1 MTSPEQLPTSAQT
14 ARRQLVR
21 GMFAAPALLT
31 VYSGGALA
39 AGSAKRCLVNQTN
52 TPTMRPVT
60 GQLDNYLRV
69 ELIQT
74 NVTTSGVTTIK
85 YWVKG
90 NDLQAW
96 KKGSNTVYLGT
107 DKWQRFHVDTNT
119 VGNVRDSP
127 PNGIVSLPQERKF
140 AALRFDADGH
150 LKGVGIST
158 AANQS
163 AIAGTCWHSVQL
175 TL

>member
-52 TPTMRPVT
+52 TPTMPGVT
-60 GQLDNYLRV
+60 ATDGPPWLRV
-69 ELIQT
+69 QLRQ
-74 NVTTSGVTTIK
+74 NGSGSNIK

-90 NDLQAW
+90 QDLAPW
-96 KKGSNTVYLGT
+96 KKPGNIVYLPLNQWHEFNVSVTNGNRT
-107 DKWQRFHVDTNT
+107 IGDPKSNVSGAVASNPAKW
-119 VGNVRDSP
+119 
-127 PNGIVSLPQERKF
+127 
-140 AALRFDADGH
+140 AALRFDAAGNVV
-150 LKGVGIST
+150 GVG
-158 AANQS
+158 AGAGLNQS
-163 AIAGTCWHSVQL
+163 ALAGTCWMSVAPL
-175 TL
+175 L

>member
-21 GMFAAPALLT
+21 GVFAAPALLT
-31 VYSGGALA
+31 VFSGGALA

-52 TPTMRPVT
+52 TPTMLPVT
-60 GQLDNYLRV
+60 GHTDNYLRV
-69 ELIQT
+69 ELRQTGSSPNFIYWVRGSDIQT
-74 NVTTSGVTTIK
+74 
-85 YWVKG
+85 
-90 NDLQAW
+90 W
-96 KKGSNTVYLGT
+96 KKPSTTVHLNST
-107 DKWQRFHVDTNT
+107 QWQPFNITTNT
-119 VGNVRDSP
+119 AGAVQGSEPSNHSA
-127 PNGIVSLPQERKF
+127 SSKF
-140 AALRFDADGH
+140 AALRFDANGN

-163 AIAGTCWHSVQL
+163 AIAGTCWQSVAL